1 MKSFS
6 GFIISLLL
14 VVSTQTLHG
23 EAKPDCTWHLQTQ
36 VRFLAS
42 DAGYTPFFLR
52 HLQYGNVPFKNP
64 AIQASA
70 WLKKSYDPQKT
81 WDFRYDLEGSAW
93 LGAQS
98 EGVLTQAHLAG
109 RWKKWELFAGRKRE
123 VYGLG
128 DTSLTSGFYAWSG
141 NALPIPKIQ
150 FGTYDFIDFAKGH
163 LGIFMT
169 YAHGWM
175 SPPGPVKQAL
185 LHQKTLY
192 GRIGKKS
199 ARLQFFG
206 GLNHQVMWS
215 GYTTNTQGDIE
226 TRFGSGLNTLYY
238 VATLSKKRDRIKI
251 DPNAPETEYGYQ
263 FGAHLGSVDFM
274 LQWVNP
280 WGKFKIYHQS
290 PWETGRFISLV
301 HANDGLSGISF
312 HLPKK
317 RRLTKIVLEYL
328 YTANMGSFPS
338 GIFKFFKLK
347 DPHAP
352 EIENY
357 FNGAH
362 GGWQNAGK
370 GMGTPLLV
378 MQKESLQEGG
388 FVFELN
394 SVKAYYLGIE
404 GFISNH
410 WQYRLQVAQSQHAS
424 TPNYFLGQRK
434 PEEYIHQ
441 TSFGLHLIRPFMEQ
455 GQLQLQLGYDQGQR
469 LKGTL
474 GIGLGL
480 RWSLY

>member
-14 VVSTQTLHG
+14 VVFTQTLHG

-98 EGVLTQAHLAG
+98 DGVLTQAHLAG

-169 YAHGWM
+169 YAHGWLDNQ
-175 SPPGPVKQAL
+175 GPVKHGM

-192 GRIGKKS
+192 GRIGKRG
-199 ARLQFFG
+199 ALVQFFG
-206 GLNHQVMWS
+206 GVNHQVMWA
-215 GYTTNTQGDIE
+215 GVIKDQNGTIINK
-226 TRFGSGLNTLYY
+226 FGSNLSSYFY
-238 VATLSKKRDRIKI
+238 VVTTSKNRSLVPI
-251 DPNAPETEYGYQ
+251 DPNSDIGEIGYQ
-263 FGAHLGSVDFM
+263 YGAHLGSIDFM
-274 LQWVNP
+274 L
-280 WGKFKIYHQS
+280 KFQGDFGVLQLYRQNA
-290 PWETGRFISLV
+290 WETGRFISLV
-301 HANDGLSGISF
+301 HSNDGLNGIAF
-312 HLPKK
+312 KLPKQG
-317 RRLTKIVLEYL
+317 KISRINLEYL
-328 YTANMGSFPS
+328 YTANMGSYLS
-338 GIFKFFKLK
+338 GLSRALK
-347 DPHAP
+347 TIDPHAN

-357 FNGAH
+357 LNGSH
-362 GGWQNAGK
+362 GGWQNKGK
-370 GMGTPLLV
+370 GMGTPFLMLDN
-378 MQKESLQEGG
+378 ETLAENGYYISH
-388 FVFELN
+388 N
-394 SVKAYYLGIE
+394 AVKAYTLGME
-404 GFISNH
+404 GQLKPGT
-410 WQYRLQVAQSQHAS
+410 QYRLQIAQSYHAP
-424 TPNYFLGQRK
+424 TPAPFTKRQAAEFL
-434 PEEYIHQ
+434 PQ
-441 TSFGLHLIRPFMEQ
+441 TSIGINLYKTWKEQ
-455 GQLQLQLGYDQGQR
+455 GQWHFQLGYDQGEHLQ
-469 LKGTL
+469 GSL

-480 RWSLY
+480 RWLVQ

>member
-98 EGVLTQAHLAG
+98 DGVLTQAHLAG

-169 YAHGWM
+169 YAHGWLDNQ
-175 SPPGPVKQAL
+175 GPVKHGM

-192 GRIGKKS
+192 GRIGKRG
-199 ARLQFFG
+199 ALVQFFG
-206 GLNHQVMWS
+206 GVNHQVMWS
-215 GYTTNTQGDIE
+215 GYSLDGNGQIE
-226 TRFGSGLNTLYY
+226 TQFGSGWNTYFY
-238 VATLSKKRDRIKI
+238 VVSLSKKRDKILI
-251 DPNAPETEYGYQ
+251 DPNAPATESGYQ
-263 FGAHLGSVDFM
+263 FGAHLGSIDFM
-274 LQWVNP
+274 LVLQP
-280 WGKFKIYHQS
+280 TWGKIQLYRQS
-290 PWETGRFISLV
+290 AWETGRIVSLT
-301 HANDGLSGISF
+301 HINDGLQGLSLK
-312 HLPKK
+312 LPKPG
-317 RRLTKIVLEYL
+317 KISRINLEYL
-328 YTANMGSFPS
+328 YTANMGSYLS
-338 GIFKFFKLK
+338 GLSKMLK
-347 DPHAP
+347 TIDPHAN
-352 EIENY
+352 EIESY
-357 FNGAH
+357 FNGTH
-362 GGWQNAGK
+362 GGWQYHGK
-370 GMGTPLLV
+370 GLGTPFNV
-378 MQKESLQEGG
+378 FNKESITEEGY
-388 FVFELN
+388 FYSYN
-394 SVKAYYLGIE
+394 AVKAYTLGME
-404 GFISNH
+404 GQLKPGT
-410 WQYRLQVAQSQHAS
+410 QYRLQIAQSYHAL
-424 TPNYFLGQRK
+424 TPLPFTKRQAAEFL
-434 PEEYIHQ
+434 PQ
-441 TSFGLHLIRPFMEQ
+441 TSIGINLYKTWKEQ
-455 GQLQLQLGYDQGQR
+455 GQWHFQLGYDQGER
-469 LKGTL
+469 LQGSL

-480 RWSLY
+480 RWLVQ